1 MFLSNLIKN
10 YEVGPVADR
19 APELVIRN
27 LRAKVEELDREILK
41 GVNLEVRKGEIHAIM
56 GPNGSGKSTLANVLM
71 GNPFYVVTGGE
82 VLYKGRDLLEMTP
95 DERAR
100 EGLFIAFQYPVAIP
114 GVNFASFLRTA
125 LSARRGYENEL
136 IPVSEFQKILRE
148 KLELLRLDPSIVT
161 RYVNE
166 GFSGGEKKRAE
177 ILQMAILEPEMAIM
191 DETDSGLDIDA
202 VRVVAENV
210 NRLFEQAQGNMGIV
224 LITHYSRILQY
235 IRPHHVHVMLDGR
248 IVISGGP
255 ELADELE
262 QTGYEGLQAQFAEV
276 AAETTTSQP
285 VRRAGKIFWVAH

>member
-1 MFLSNLIKN
+1 MS
-10 YEVGPVADR
+10 ER

-27 LRAKVEELDREILK
+27 LRAKVEDLDREILK
-41 GVNLEVRKGEIHAIM
+41 GVNLEVRTGEIHAIM

-71 GNPFYVVTGGE
+71 GNPFYVITGGE

-100 EGLFIAFQYPVAIP
+100 EGLFIAFQYPVSVP

-125 LSARRGYENEL
+125 LSARRGYQNEL
-136 IPVSEFQKILRE
+136 IPVAEFQRILRE
-148 KLELLRLDPSIVT
+148 KLELLKLDPSIVT

-202 VRVVAENV
+202 VKVVAENV
-210 NRLFEQAQGNMGIV
+210 NQLFEKAGGKMGIV
-224 LITHYSRILQY
+224 LITHYSRILHY

-248 IVISGGP
+248 IVISGGA

-262 QTGYEGLQAQFAEV
+262 QTGYEGLQQQFAEV
-276 AAETTTSQP
+276 AAATPGDQP
-285 VRRAGKIFWVAH
+285 VRRAGKVFWVAH

>member
-1 MFLSNLIKN
+1 MS
-10 YEVGPVADR
+10 DR
-19 APELVIRN
+19 APDLVIRN

-71 GNPFYVVTGGE
+71 GNPFYVITGGE

-125 LSARRGYENEL
+125 LSARRGYQNEL
-136 IPVSEFQKILRE
+136 IPVPEFQKILRE
-148 KLELLRLDPSIVT
+148 KLELLKLDPSIVT

-177 ILQMAILEPEMAIM
+177 ILQMAVLEPEMAIM

-202 VRVVAENV
+202 VKVVAENV
-210 NRLFEQAQGNMGIV
+210 NQLFEKAGGNMGIV
-224 LITHYSRILQY
+224 LITHYSRILHY

-262 QTGYEGLQAQFAEV
+262 QTGYEGLQEQFAEV
-276 AAETTTSQP
+276 AAATPGDQP
-285 VRRAGKIFWVAH
+285 VRRAGKVFWVAH

>member
-1 MFLSNLIKN
+1 MS
-10 YEVGPVADR
+10 DR
-19 APELVIRN
+19 TPDLVIRN
-27 LRAKVEELDREILK
+27 LRARVEELDREILR

-136 IPVSEFQKILRE
+136 IPVVEFQKILKE

-177 ILQMAILEPEMAIM
+177 ILQMAILEPEMAIL

-202 VRVVAENV
+202 VRVVAENI
-210 NRLFEQAQGNMGIV
+210 NGLFEQAQGNMGIV

-235 IRPHHVHVMLDGR
+235 VRPHHVHVMLDGR

-276 AAETTTSQP
+276 AAATPGDQP
-285 VRRAGKIFWVAH
+285 VRRAGKVFWVAH

>member
-1 MFLSNLIKN
+1 MS
-10 YEVGPVADR
+10 ER

-27 LRAKVEELDREILK
+27 LRAKVEDLDREILK
-41 GVNLEVRKGEIHAIM
+41 GVNLQVRTGEIHAIM

-71 GNPFYVVTGGE
+71 GNPFYVITGGE

-100 EGLFIAFQYPVAIP
+100 EGLFIAFQYPVSVP

-125 LSARRGYENEL
+125 LSARRGYQNEL
-136 IPVSEFQKILRE
+136 IPVAEFQKILRE
-148 KLELLRLDPSIVT
+148 KLELLKLDPSIVT

-202 VRVVAENV
+202 VKVVADNV
-210 NRLFEQAQGNMGIV
+210 NQLFEKAGGKMGIV
-224 LITHYSRILQY
+224 LITHYSRILHY

-262 QTGYEGLQAQFAEV
+262 QTGYEGLQQQFAEV
-276 AAETTTSQP
+276 AAATPGDQP
-285 VRRAGKIFWVAH
+285 VRRAGKVFWVAH

>member
-1 MFLSNLIKN
+1 
-10 YEVGPVADR
+10 VADR

-125 LSARRGYENEL
+125 LSARRGYEHEL

-202 VRVVAENV
+202 VKVVAENV

-224 LITHYSRILQY
+224 LITHYSRILHY
-235 IRPHHVHVMLDGR
+235 IRPHYVHVMLDGR

>member
-1 MFLSNLIKN
+1 M
-10 YEVGPVADR
+10 ADR

-125 LSARRGYENEL
+125 LSARRGYEHEL

-202 VRVVAENV
+202 VKVVAENV

-224 LITHYSRILQY
+224 LITHYSRILHY
-235 IRPHHVHVMLDGR
+235 IRPHYVHVMLDGR

>member
-1 MFLSNLIKN
+1 MS
-10 YEVGPVADR
+10 DR
-19 APELVIRN
+19 TPDLVIRN

-71 GNPFYVVTGGE
+71 GNPFYVITGGE

-125 LSARRGYENEL
+125 LSARRGYQNEL
-136 IPVSEFQKILRE
+136 IPVPEFQKILRE
-148 KLELLRLDPSIVT
+148 KLELLKLDPSIVT

-177 ILQMAILEPEMAIM
+177 ILQMAVLEPEMAIM

-202 VRVVAENV
+202 VKVVAENV
-210 NRLFEQAQGNMGIV
+210 NQLFEKAGGNMGIV
-224 LITHYSRILQY
+224 LITHYSRILHY

-262 QTGYEGLQAQFAEV
+262 QTGYEGLQEQFAEV
-276 AAETTTSQP
+276 AAAAPGDQP
-285 VRRAGKIFWVAH
+285 VRRAGKVFWVAH

>member
-1 MFLSNLIKN
+1 MS
-10 YEVGPVADR
+10 DR
-19 APELVIRN
+19 APDLVIRN
-27 LRAKVEELDREILK
+27 LRAKVEELDREILR

-71 GNPFYVVTGGE
+71 GNPFYVITGGE

-136 IPVSEFQKILRE
+136 IPVAEFQKILRE
-148 KLELLRLDPSIVT
+148 KLELLKLDPSIVT

-177 ILQMAILEPEMAIM
+177 ILQMAVLEPEMAIL

-202 VRVVAENV
+202 VRVVAENI
-210 NRLFEQAQGNMGIV
+210 NRLFEQARGNMGIV

-235 IRPHHVHVMLDGR
+235 VRPHHVHVMLDGR

-262 QTGYEGLQAQFAEV
+262 QTGYEGLQAQFAQV
-276 AAETTTSQP
+276 VAETPEDRP
-285 VRRAGKIFWVAH
+285 VRRAGKVFWVAH